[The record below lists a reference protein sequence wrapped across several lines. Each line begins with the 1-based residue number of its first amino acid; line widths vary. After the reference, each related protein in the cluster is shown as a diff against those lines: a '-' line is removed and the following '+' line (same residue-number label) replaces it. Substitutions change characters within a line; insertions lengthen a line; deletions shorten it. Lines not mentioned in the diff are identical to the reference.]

1 MKLVFAAVFAVA
13 AVIGSTPGFAA
24 RGFAHGPGGIGH
36 GFHSR
41 IGAFHNR
48 IPAPL
53 APPAQAPVINGPLNP
68 TGLPTMG
75 GARLP

>member
-13 AVIGSTPGFAA
+13 SIVGSTPGFAA
-24 RGFAHGPGGIGH
+24 RGFTH
-36 GFHSR
+36 GFAHASQPR
-41 IGAFHNR
+41 ISAFHNR

-53 APPAQAPVINGPLNP
+53 GPPPQAPVINGPLNP

-75 GARLP
+75 GGRQP